1 VLTLTLF
8 ILFALKISLLRKF
21 HDSLAMRGD
30 FFFRRTEFPSDPPK
44 LGFGQL
50 KLRHGCL
57 LLNFRVVGFGQMARF
72 ALLNQMEI
80 LGKLCS

>member
-8 ILFALKISLLRKF
+8 ILFALKISLLRIF
-21 HDSLAMRGD
+21 RDALAMRGD
-30 FFFRRTEFPSDPPK
+30 FFFRRAEFPSDPPK

-50 KLRHGCL
+50 KLRNGCL
-57 LLNFRVVGFGQMARF
+57 LLTFRVVGFGQMALF

-80 LGKLCS
+80 LGQLCS